1 MAKAS
6 NAKSNDPILDANM
19 GWNTAIDNYLLRP
32 FHIRRVDIALGM
44 LRAAFNKSAD
54 PGKKPCGIELGSSG
68 GDVAVRIRDM
78 GADII
83 ACDAE
88 EEALAAAKEKHGL
101 KTEKF
106 DVSKPFPFKKASLD
120 FIYAGELIE
129 HLFDTRQFLAEC
141 NRVLKPEGTLVL
153 TTPNLATLRDRFRF
167 FAGNSPRQVNPLHR
181 YLWLHIRPFTAK
193 ELRKCLAEAG
203 FGDTKLKNNVL
214 EIPLPRTVGSHVK
227 SKFGKNLLHKIGV
240 REVDEGRKQLE
251 STFLARLFPTLGG
264 SLITSSHKKKAP
276 AAPAV

>member
-1 MAKAS
+1 MTDK
-6 NAKSNDPILDANM
+6 DPILDANM

-32 FHIRRVDIALGM
+32 FHIRRVNIAMGM
-44 LRAAFNKSAD
+44 LRDAFNKSVSA
-54 PGKKPCGIELGSSG
+54 GQKPRGIELGSSG
-68 GDVAVRIRDM
+68 GEVAVRIRDM

-88 EEALAAAKEKHGL
+88 EEALVVAREKHGL
-101 KTEKF
+101 ETKKF
-106 DVSKPFPFKKASLD
+106 DVSQPFPFKDNSLD

-129 HLFDTRQFLAEC
+129 HLFDTRKFLAEC

-167 FAGNSPRQVNPLHR
+167 FAGNSPRQVNPMHR

-193 ELRKCLAEAG
+193 ELKKSLQEAG
-203 FGDTKLKNNVL
+203 FGDTSLKNNVL
-214 EIPLPRTVGSHVK
+214 EIPLPRNFGKHVK
-227 SKFGKNLLHKIGV
+227 SKLVKKLLHKIGV

-251 STFLARLFPTLGG
+251 STFLAKLFPTLGG
-264 SLITSSHKKKAP
+264 SLITASHKKTAP
-276 AAPAV
+276 AIVPAA